1 MTGIWGF
8 ILQTLYVSLVGGLLL
23 LVKSIL
29 RDKLTPRW
37 QYGVWSV
44 LGLRILVPVG
54 VSWKYVLLPLP
65 LWVETARILAEQAIP
80 VLWFTWLYWLY
91 LAGVAVFLLRYLVSY
106 IRLRMLLRRGE
117 ATPEGLTA
125 QVKRV
130 AEQYGL
136 KPCQA
141 VVLSG
146 LPSPMVCGVLRPV
159 LAVPDV
165 VTLDDHVIL
174 HELLHVK
181 YYDALQ
187 NVFWSICRALHWC
200 NPIVHWFMDQIGNDM
215 ESLCDQRVL
224 ERLEGEERRDY
235 GLSLLAMANDKYP
248 RAPGT
253 TSISNGGKNITRRI
267 EAIVRFKK
275 YPKGMAL
282 ASVCVTVML
291 LCGCMFPTIQ
301 PELTYRANV
310 DGGPLN
316 NAAALAELN
325 LNRCSTPAG
334 AFDTYAK
341 GLKHCD
347 QQWLALASPEVKKQ
361 EILKGANAY
370 IGIEN
375 GIRHWKNETET
386 GVGLTVYEVRDRE
399 VIPTGAKTDIWL
411 SQSSYELYNLVLQ
424 EDGSYTALL
433 TFFFDNVQ
441 TLDGDLLCCAP
452 TADEICAVATYPVR
466 VWQETGWV
474 LEETGN
480 PSLYLLNNLDVDTFL
495 YDLFPALHFYRGD
508 GNTGSVFY
516 RLWTDCSIED
526 PDGYWEE
533 AVSFSTQYPCP
544 DAEFGMYVENEA
556 IHYSFSGSEG
566 EQNNIYQAGM
576 QVSKLNEDG
585 TVPTFEE
592 LPGVKAQTE
601 ASGHGGGVSWISWR
615 NQNWNGTLF
624 SGGGGSTT
632 FEEITFPLGY
642 AAQIWL
648 NDELAETIILK
659 EVPPNG

>member
-44 LGLRILVPVG
+44 LALRILVPVG

-65 LWVETARILAEQAIP
+65 LWVETIRILAEQTVSA
-80 VLWFTWLYWLY
+80 LWFTWLYWLY
-91 LAGVAVFLLRYLVSY
+91 LAGVAVFLLRYVVSFL
-106 IRLRMLLRRGE
+106 RLRLLMRRGE
-117 ATPEGLTA
+117 VAPEVLTQ
-125 QVKRV
+125 QVKQV
-130 AEQYGL
+130 AERYGL

-146 LPSPMVCGVLRPV
+146 LPSPMVCGMVRPV
-159 LAVPDV
+159 LAVPEGAE
-165 VTLDDHVIL
+165 LDDHVIL

-181 YYDALQ
+181 YHDALQ

-200 NPIVHWFMDQIGNDM
+200 NPLVHWFMDQIGNDM

-235 GLSLLAMANDKYP
+235 GLSLLAMSNDRYP

-291 LCGCMFPTIQ
+291 MCGCMFPTIQ

-310 DGGPLN
+310 DGGPWN

-325 LNRCSTPAG
+325 LNRCATPAG

-341 GLKHCD
+341 GLQRCD
-347 QQWLALASPEVKKQ
+347 QQWLALASPEAKKQ

-370 IGIEN
+370 IGMEN
-375 GIRHWKNETET
+375 GIRHWKNEIET
-386 GVGLTVYEVRDRE
+386 GVGLTVYEVKDRE
-399 VIPTGAKTDIWL
+399 VIPTGEKVDIWL
-411 SQSSYELYNLVLQ
+411 SQTTYELYNLVLQ

-452 TADEICAVATYPVR
+452 SADEICAVATYPVR

-474 LEETGN
+474 LEETGS
-480 PSLYLLNNLDVDTFL
+480 PSLYLLNGLDVHTFL
-495 YDLFPALHFYRGD
+495 YELFPALHIYYGE
-508 GNTGSVFY
+508 GNTGSVFC
-516 RLWTDCSIED
+516 RLWTDCSIEV
-526 PDGYWEE
+526 PDGYWED
-533 AVSFSTQYPCP
+533 AISFSTQYPCP
-544 DAEFGMYVENEA
+544 DAEFGMYMENEL
-556 IHYSFSGSEG
+556 IRFTYSGTENQRKSLF
-566 EQNNIYQAGM
+566 QAGM
-576 QVSKLNEDG
+576 QVQKLNEDG
-585 TVPTFEE
+585 TVPEFEE
-592 LPGVKAQTE
+592 LPDTKEWTE
-601 ASGHGGGVSWISWR
+601 SSGGGKAAWTNWR
-615 NQNWNGTLF
+615 GEDWHGTCLN
-624 SGGGGSTT
+624 GGGGSTT
-632 FEEITFPLGY
+632 PEEIVLPLGY

>member
-23 LVKSIL
+23 LVKAIL

-44 LGLRILVPVG
+44 LALRILVPVG

-65 LWVETARILAEQAIP
+65 LWVETARILAEQAVP
-80 VLWFTWLYWLY
+80 ALWFTWLYWLY

-106 IRLRMLLRRGE
+106 IRLRLLLKRGE
-117 ATPEGLTA
+117 AAPEGLTV

-130 AEQYGL
+130 AEQHDL
-136 KPCQA
+136 SPCKA
-141 VVLSG
+141 VVIQG
-146 LPSPMVCGVLRPV
+146 LPSPMVCGVFRPV
-159 LAVPDV
+159 LAVPDGV
-165 VTLDDHVIL
+165 ALDDHVIL

-181 YYDALQ
+181 YHDALQ
-187 NVFWSICRALHWC
+187 NVFWSICRTLHWY
-200 NPIVHWFMDQIGNDM
+200 NPLVHWFMDQIGNDM

-224 ERLEGEERRDY
+224 ERLEGEERRNY
-235 GLSLLAMANDKYP
+235 GLSLLAMSNDKYP

-282 ASVCVTVML
+282 ASVCVTAML

-310 DGGPLN
+310 DGGPWN

-334 AFDTYAK
+334 AFDTYGK
-341 GLKHCD
+341 GLKYCD
-347 QQWLALASPEVKKQ
+347 QQWLALASPEAKKQ
-361 EILKGANAY
+361 EILNSANSY
-370 IGIEN
+370 IGMEN

-424 EDGSYTALL
+424 KDGSYTALL

-480 PSLYLLNNLDVDTFL
+480 PSLYLLNDLDVDTFL

-544 DAEFGMYVENEA
+544 DAEFGMYMENEA

-659 EVPPNG
+659 EVPHD

>member
-29 RDKLTPRW
+29 LDKLTPRW

-44 LGLRILVPVG
+44 LALRILVPVG

-65 LWVETARILAEQAIP
+65 LWVETIRILAEQAIP
-80 VLWFTWLYWLY
+80 ALWFTWLYWLY

-106 IRLRMLLRRGE
+106 IRLRLLLKRGE
-117 ATPEGLTA
+117 VAPESLTA

-130 AEQYGL
+130 AGQHGL
-136 KPCQA
+136 KPCRA

-146 LPSPMVCGVLRPV
+146 LPSPMVCGVFRPV
-159 LAVPDV
+159 LAVPDGV
-165 VTLDDHVIL
+165 VLDDHVIL
-174 HELLHVK
+174 HELLHVT
-181 YYDALQ
+181 YHDALQ

-200 NPIVHWFMDQIGNDM
+200 NPLVHWFMDQIGNDM

-235 GLSLLAMANDKYP
+235 GLSLLAMSNDRYP

-267 EAIVRFKK
+267 ESIVRFKK

-347 QQWLALASPEVKKQ
+347 QQWLALASPEEKKR
-361 EILKGANAY
+361 EILKGAISY
-370 IGIEN
+370 IGMEN
-375 GIRHWKNETET
+375 GIRHWKNKTET
-386 GVGLTVYEVRDRE
+386 GVGLTVYQVKDRE
-399 VIPTGAKTDIWL
+399 VIPTGEKADI
-411 SQSSYELYNLVLQ
+411 
-424 EDGSYTALL
+424 
-433 TFFFDNVQ
+433 
-441 TLDGDLLCCAP
+441 
-452 TADEICAVATYPVR
+452 
-466 VWQETGWV
+466 
-474 LEETGN
+474 
-480 PSLYLLNNLDVDTFL
+480 
-495 YDLFPALHFYRGD
+495 
-508 GNTGSVFY
+508 
-516 RLWTDCSIED
+516 
-526 PDGYWEE
+526 
-533 AVSFSTQYPCP
+533 
-544 DAEFGMYVENEA
+544 
-556 IHYSFSGSEG
+556 
-566 EQNNIYQAGM
+566 
-576 QVSKLNEDG
+576 
-585 TVPTFEE
+585 
-592 LPGVKAQTE
+592 
-601 ASGHGGGVSWISWR
+601 
-615 NQNWNGTLF
+615 
-624 SGGGGSTT
+624 
-632 FEEITFPLGY
+632 
-642 AAQIWL
+642 
-648 NDELAETIILK
+648 
-659 EVPPNG
+659 

>member
-23 LVKSIL
+23 LVKAIL

-44 LGLRILVPVG
+44 LALRILVPVG

-65 LWVETARILAEQAIP
+65 LWVETVRILAEQAIP
-80 VLWFTWLYWLY
+80 SQWFTWLYRVY
-91 LAGVAVFLLRYLVSY
+91 MAGVVVFLLRYLVSY

-117 ATPEGLTA
+117 VAPEGLTA

-136 KPCQA
+136 KSCRT
-141 VVLSG
+141 VVLSR
-146 LPSPMVCGVLRPV
+146 LPSPMVCGVFRPV
-159 LAVPDV
+159 LVIPKGAIPD
-165 VTLDDHVIL
+165 DYVIL

-181 YYDALQ
+181 YQDALQ
-187 NVFWSICRALHWC
+187 NVFWSVCRVLHWC
-200 NPIVHWFMDQIGNDM
+200 NPLVHWFIDQIGNDM

-224 ERLEGEERRDY
+224 ERLEGEARRDY
-235 GLSLLAMANDKYP
+235 GLSLLAMSNDRYP

-253 TSISNGGKNITRRI
+253 TSISNGGKNIARRI

-275 YPKGMAL
+275 YPRGMAL
-282 ASVCVTVML
+282 ASICVTVML
-291 LCGCMFPTIQ
+291 MCGCMVPTIQ
-301 PELTYRANV
+301 SELTYRANAE
-310 DGGPLN
+310 GSSWN

-325 LNRCSTPAG
+325 LNHCSTPAG

-347 QQWLALASPEVKKQ
+347 QQWLALASSEAKKQ
-361 EILKGANAY
+361 EILKGANSY
-370 IGIEN
+370 IGMEN
-375 GIRHWKNETET
+375 GIWHWKGEIKT
-386 GVGLTVYEVRDRE
+386 GVGLTVYEVKDFE
-399 VIPTGAKTDIWL
+399 VISTGKKADIWL
-411 SQSSYELYNLVLQ
+411 SQTSYELYNLVLQ

-441 TLDGDLLCCAP
+441 TLDGNHLCCAS

-466 VWQETGWV
+466 VYEEIGWV
-474 LEETGN
+474 LEETGS
-480 PSLYLLNNLDVDTFL
+480 PSLYLLNGLDVDTFFH
-495 YDLFPALHFYRGD
+495 DLFPALHIYYGE
-508 GNTGSVFY
+508 GNTGSICY
-516 RLWTDCSIED
+516 RLWTDCTLEI
-526 PDGYWEE
+526 PDGYWND
-533 AVSFSTQYPCP
+533 ADIFSIQYPCL
-544 DAEFGMYVENEA
+544 DAEFGMYMENEA
-556 IHYSFSGSEG
+556 IRYRFSGSED
-566 EQNNIYQAGM
+566 ERNNIYQAGM

-592 LPGVKAQTE
+592 LPAVQEQTE
-601 ASGHGGGVSWISWR
+601 ASGHGGGVSWTGWR
-615 NQNWNGTLF
+615 NQNWDGTLF

-632 FEEITFPLGY
+632 FEEIVFPVGFV
-642 AAQIWL
+642 AQIWL
-648 NDELAETIILK
+648 NDEIAETMILK
-659 EVPPNG
+659 EVPHD